1 MWKSDRARYGG
12 SIYRK
17 SSVDRRCVMWRRVA
31 CVRGLCIFAG
41 IRDGKYGSR
50 MRAGSL

>member
-41 IRDGKYGSR
+41 IRDGEYGSR
-50 MRAGSL
+50 MWAGSL